1 MRGYVGLGMAGPPL
15 PRVIG
20 VLVGA
25 ATLAMAGAAFADV
38 RVETLPPEPAA
49 VPAPAETPVAAPVP
63 TVEQPPVTEP
73 PVAEPPLTTPP
84 AEAPAAAEAAP
95 AAAAPAPAAASLPPA
110 APAPQPAAT
119 AAATPS
125 AAAAQPGSA
134 PQGQPSQEAEPQCVV
149 TASDGSCALESTD
162 CDILGD
168 DGDNELFGTPD
179 GEIICGL
186 GGNDLLEGGDGDDT
200 LVGGPGADR
209 FSGGDGRD
217 CFLTDDEDE
226 PPPPTPGDEPE
237 GRLPDSDE
245 AYPGRCDPRLPF
257 TGGGPIQP
265 GPTEGGPGGVAN
277 VGALYVALTRYAGAQ
292 ASGESAEAIAL
303 IATRAVRYSR
313 GEISFLVTCSRAGE
327 VRVTLAAARPDGS
340 RVRLGAT
347 TFRCGGDGD
356 DQTVTVPLS
365 EAGRRLVESSTRL
378 TVRARLAEVG
388 AAGATRQTFVLP

>member
-1 MRGYVGLGMAGPPL
+1 
-15 PRVIG
+15 VIG

-25 ATLAMAGAAFADV
+25 ATLAMAGTAFADV
-38 RVETLPPEPAA
+38 RTETLPPAPAA
-49 VPAPAETPVAAPVP
+49 APAPAEMPVAAAVP
-63 TVEQPPVTEP
+63 TVEQPAAAEW
-73 PVAEPPLTTPP
+73 PVAEQPLATPP
-84 AEAPAAAEAAP
+84 PEAPAAAEAAP

-110 APAPQPAAT
+110 AAAPQPAA
-119 AAATPS
+119 AAAPAPS
-125 AAAAQPGSA
+125 AAAAQPEPA
-134 PQGQPSQEAEPQCVV
+134 PQGKPSQEGEPQCVV
-149 TASDGSCALESTD
+149 TAPDGSCALESTN
-162 CDILGD
+162 CDVLGD

-179 GEIICGL
+179 GDIICGL

-226 PPPPTPGDEPE
+226 LPPPAPGDEPE
-237 GRLPDSDE
+237 AHLPDSDE
-245 AYPGRCDPRLPF
+245 AYPGRCE
-257 TGGGPIQP
+257 GPP
-265 GPTEGGPGGVAN
+265 LRPPATDTEGGPGDVAT

-292 ASGESAEAIAL
+292 ASGAPTEAIAL

-313 GEISFLVTCSRAGE
+313 GEISFLVACSRAGE
-327 VRVTLAAARPDGS
+327 VRVTLAAARRDGS

-356 DQTVTVPLS
+356 DQTVTVRLS

-378 TVRARLAEVG
+378 TVRARLVEVG
-388 AAGATRQTFVLP
+388 AAGATRQSFVLP